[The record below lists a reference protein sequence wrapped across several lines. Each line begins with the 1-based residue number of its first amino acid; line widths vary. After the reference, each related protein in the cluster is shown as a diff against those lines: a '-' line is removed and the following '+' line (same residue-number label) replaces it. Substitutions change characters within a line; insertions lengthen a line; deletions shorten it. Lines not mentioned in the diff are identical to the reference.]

1 VGGVLGGVL
10 QFMVVGAVDVEG
22 AAGHAFSS
30 GAMVRRFY
38 AADRNTHP

>member
-1 VGGVLGGVL
+1 VL

-38 AADRNTHP
+38 AAGRTAPP